1 VQLLTAYHP
10 LRASERVVFGDN
22 RGPEQSSY
30 RTRAAPISIGAQVWI
45 GAGTIVMPGV
55 SIGDNV
61 TVGAGSVVTKDVPP
75 NVLALGQPCRVVRE
89 L

>member
-1 VQLLTAYHP
+1 
-10 LRASERVVFGDN
+10 
-22 RGPEQSSY
+22 
-30 RTRAAPISIGAQVWI
+30 
-45 GAGTIVMPGV
+45 MPGV

-61 TVGAGSVVTKDVPP
+61 KVGAGSVVTKNVPP